1 MPRQTHSNEINNSVS
16 LISIKLILPG
26 CFSLKQKRSTL
37 QPVLSRI
44 HKEFNVSVAE
54 TGLNEIWH
62 SAWIGAA
69 ILSSDADFNAG
80 VLSKIVDLIETRFP
94 EVQVEEFHIETR

>member
-1 MPRQTHSNEINNSVS
+1 MPRLTHSKEVNISVS
-16 LISIKLILPG
+16 LISIKLMLPG

-37 QPVLSRI
+37 QPILSRI
-44 HKEFNVSVAE
+44 RKEFNVSVAE

-62 SAWIGAA
+62 SSWIGAVT
-69 ILSSDADFNAG
+69 ISSDADFNSG
-80 VLSKIVDLIETRFP
+80 TLSRIVDLIEHRFP